1 MKRYEW
7 IFSAAAIIVALII
20 SSFTGVIQN
29 DNTDNLIRLHVIA
42 NSDSPEDQELKLH
55 VRDRLLLA
63 FGEKFRDVQTLE
75 EARKAIEASLPELE
89 KTALAEIRE
98 RGYSYNVKAQLG
110 IFPFPTRVYGD
121 VVYPAGNYEALRLV
135 IGEGRGANWW
145 CVMFPPLCFVDV
157 SSGIAEQNCKDDKHG
172 LAGHD
177 KASEEDFGRN
187 LNETEQ
193 NVVYKLKAVEL
204 WKDFLEWVDR
214 LF

>member
-1 MKRYEW
+1 MD
-7 IFSAAAIIVALII
+7 FSAAAIIVALII

-135 IGEGRGANWW
+135 IGEGREPTGG
-145 CVMFPPLCFVDV
+145 VLC
-157 SSGIAEQNCKDDKHG
+157 SRPSA
-172 LAGHD
+172 
-177 KASEEDFGRN
+177 
-187 LNETEQ
+187 
-193 NVVYKLKAVEL
+193 L
-204 WKDFLEWVDR
+204 WMYHPE
-214 LF
+214 

>member
-1 MKRYEW
+1 MRYGGIQMKRYEW

-89 KTALAEIRE
+89 ENSSGRDQGK
-98 RGYSYNVKAQLG
+98 G
-110 IFPFPTRVYGD
+110 IF
-121 VVYPAGNYEALRLV
+121 L
-135 IGEGRGANWW
+135 
-145 CVMFPPLCFVDV
+145 
-157 SSGIAEQNCKDDKHG
+157 
-172 LAGHD
+172 
-177 KASEEDFGRN
+177 
-187 LNETEQ
+187 
-193 NVVYKLKAVEL
+193 
-204 WKDFLEWVDR
+204 
-214 LF
+214 